1 MAIAPHSRMRHRLTV
16 LSLLL
21 ALAISFASAQ
31 DQTSTWKP
39 PTPRKSLTLF
49 APKPLGGNNIFKG
62 EKEVW
67 LSDAL
72 EELEGGV
79 FNEIKNQKISDYVAQ
94 VGTNLVQYCARPKR
108 TYVFIVTTDETPDAM
123 TSGAGRVFVSIG
135 LLRLLQ
141 TEDEL
146 AGIIA
151 HELAHDVF
159 SHIPKTFT
167 RQLFWMTRT
176 KKVSSPVEVRNKLE
190 QLLAEYQKNEIAAV
204 GEKLMGFTRFDELEA
219 DRAAFYI
226 TYKAGYNPTGLASAL
241 EEYEQEQKKQ
251 LDKSEYRWGQL
262 YSLLL
267 GNHPPTAQRSLAL
280 SFETNFV
287 NMPPENSFYRSPAFD
302 EMKSRLAAQP

>member
-1 MAIAPHSRMRHRLTV
+1 MAIAPHPRMRHRLTV
-16 LSLLL
+16 ASLLL
-21 ALAISFASAQ
+21 ALVTSVASAQ
-31 DQTSTWKP
+31 NSTWQP
-39 PTPRKSLTLF
+39 PTPRRSVTLF
-49 APKPLGGNNIFKG
+49 APKPLGGSNIFKG

-72 EELEGGV
+72 EELESGV
-79 FNEIKNQKISDYVAQ
+79 FNEIEDHQVAAYVAQ
-94 VGTNLVQYCARPKR
+94 LGANLAQYSGKPGR
-108 TYVFIVTTDETPDAM
+108 TYTFIVTTEETPDAM
-123 TSGAGRVFVSIG
+123 TSGAGRVYISLG
-135 LLRLLQ
+135 LIRLLK

-167 RQLFWMTRT
+167 RQLFWMTQT

-190 QLLAEYQKNEIAAV
+190 QLLGEYQKNKMAAV
-204 GEKLMGFTRFDELEA
+204 GEKLIGFTRFDELEA

-226 TYKAGYNPTGLASAL
+226 TYKAGYNPMGLASAL
-241 EEYEQEQKKQ
+241 SEYEREQKKHV
-251 LDKSEYRWGQL
+251 DKTEYRWGQL

-280 SFETNFV
+280 TFETNFV

-302 EMKSRLAAQP
+302 EMKRRLAAQP